1 MCINFVKLVFF
12 LQTKERKGKKFE
24 QSQSIRTD
32 YFLIGIFVIGG
43 LGNWTLF
50 FSPVFSNSH
59 SFQTENILIIFLC
72 TNLD

>member
-12 LQTKERKGKKFE
+12 FKRKKGKKFE
-24 QSQSIRTD
+24 HGQSIRTD

-43 LGNWTLF
+43 LGNLTLF
-50 FSPVFSNSH
+50 FSPVFRNSH
-59 SFQTENILIIFLC
+59 SFQTENVLIIFLC